1 MDIRQ
6 QKRKKEK
13 DGVLDYRPVEVY
25 SNFINWIL
33 KPIIHAYLLWQKRKI
48 INREREREILQV
60 TSVIQII
67 DWINL
72 KFQERK
78 SLVWSVFVL

>member
-1 MDIRQ
+1 M
-6 QKRKKEK
+6 
-13 DGVLDYRPVEVY
+13 L
-25 SNFINWIL
+25 SM
-33 KPIIHAYLLWQKRKI
+33 
-48 INREREREILQV
+48 EREREILQV

-78 SLVWSVFVL
+78 SLV